1 MEDFFQT
8 IKNLGFF
15 FINGIGSLI
24 ILIIMLCIVM
34 FFLDEKKIVD
44 IIKKIKP
51 RIVDIILEPANQFI
65 NNILN
70 LFINKKCIE
79 IDKESNFNNDINFY
93 LEENEKID
101 KNIFVLSLS
110 EGIVKML
117 NFIGDDYL
125 YESAM
130 NYLINYLHELQMLKQ
145 DKNFYTNIMDEYQ
158 KLERGYSSIIR
169 VAEDKEL
176 GDSSNNA
183 IFEIMKKETN
193 NYYFNYLIN
202 EKEKL
207 IELKNE
213 NNNKIVFLIQK
224 ELHEREFN

>member
-34 FFLDEKKIVD
+34 FFLDEKKIID

-51 RIVDIILEPANQFI
+51 RIVDIILEPVNQFI

-79 IDKESNFNNDINFY
+79 IDKESSFNNDVNFY

-117 NFIGDDYL
+117 DFIGDDYL

-145 DKNFYTNIMDEYQ
+145 DKNFYINIMDEYKKFEQ
-158 KLERGYSSIIR
+158 EYSGT
-169 VAEDKEL
+169 VKAAENNEI
-176 GDSSNNA
+176 GDLRNNEFLKN
-183 IFEIMKKETN
+183 IKKGIN
-193 NYYFNYLIN
+193 HSYFDYLIN

-207 IELKNE
+207 IALRNE
-213 NNNKIVFLIQK
+213 NNNKIVVLIQK

>member
-193 NYYFNYLIN
+193 NSYFDYLIN

-207 IELKNE
+207 IELRNE
-213 NNNKIVFLIQK
+213 NNNKIVCLIQK